1 MRSRTALQQAD
12 DLAHLEHERLVAA
25 LKASRAGTWRWNIAE
40 DIVEWDDALCEVYG
54 IRREQ
59 APTRSSEFLE
69 LIHPEDRDIA
79 WRSVSQCIETGLD
92 ADYQFRAVV
101 GGQVRWLYDRSAV
114 VRKPDGSPA
123 YMLGAC
129 LDVTE
134 QRRVQEER
142 DAALK
147 QQKLLLNE
155 LSHRMKNHLAMIIGV
170 LRLKGARQKD
180 PQAKEDFARAIDR
193 IATIAHLHEQLY
205 RAEDMNYVDI
215 PTYVGKICNTL
226 EQSLLLETTIIIQRD
241 LEPFALHVDRAV
253 PLGLVV
259 NELVTNAIKYAF
271 SPGEQGRIRVRFRVK
286 AGTAYLTISDN
297 GRGLEDAGRQGVG
310 TRLVRDLA
318 KQIGARLRVIGK
330 PGCTYALRFNVSGP

>member
-1 MRSRTALQQAD
+1 MRSNMALQS
-12 DLAHLEHERLVAA
+12 LASLEHERLLAA
-25 LKASRAGTWRWNIAE
+25 LKASRAGTWRWNIVD

-54 IRREQ
+54 IRSEQ
-59 APTRSSEFLE
+59 APTRSSEFLD
-69 LIHPEDRDIA
+69 LIHPEDREIA
-79 WRSVSQCIETGLD
+79 WHSISQCIETGLD

-101 GGQVRWLYDRSAV
+101 NGQVRWIYDRSAV

-142 DAALK
+142 DVALK

-155 LSHRMKNHLAMIIGV
+155 LSHRVKNHLAMIIGV

-193 IATIAHLHEQLY
+193 IATIAHLHEELY
-205 RAEDMNYVDI
+205 RADDMNYVDV

-226 EQSLLLETTIIIQRD
+226 EQSLLLETPIIIQRD

-271 SPGEQGRIRVRFRVK
+271 SPGEQGRIRVRFRVR
-286 AGTAYLTISDN
+286 AGNATLTISDS